1 MPGGGRVFTAAE
13 TRVTHGFELECDA
26 AKVPNNLQVNWGKGY
41 RLHLESLASAACSD
55 DPAIAPN
62 PPAAG
67 FDTYAGKG
75 TGRHNRVSGA
85 TAE

>member
-41 RLHLESLASAACSD
+41 RLHQESLASAACS
-55 DPAIAPN
+55 
-62 PPAAG
+62 G
-67 FDTYAGKG
+67 
-75 TGRHNRVSGA
+75 
-85 TAE
+85 